1 MDLGAY
7 AQIEDLGEIM
17 KENGISVP
25 RLRGIRLMALEEP
38 MTKEAEMIQAEHI
51 GLYECECSC
60 ESEFMYDPICWT
72 MSENTAKIKRKYL
85 MYNPEAKF
93 EPMAIRWNNI
103 HGKKRKL
110 FKYNMKMARRR
121 VHENFSV
128 FNKYCGRNDVL
139 YIHARIGGENWP
151 HYRKEVEHEPWF
163 IEKVDDPFD
172 STYCDIYVRIKP
184 VEVEKE
190 RMKNAE
196 EDRQKDS

>member
-7 AQIEDLGEIM
+7 AQIEDLSEIM

-38 MTKEAEMIQAEHI
+38 MTKEGEMIQAEHI
-51 GLYECECSC
+51 GLYECESSC

-72 MSENTAKIKRKYL
+72 MSENTSKIKRKYL
-85 MYNPEAKF
+85 VYNPEAKF
-93 EPMAIRWNNI
+93 EPMAIRWDKI

-110 FKYNMKMARRR
+110 FKYNMKMAKRR

-139 YIHARIGGENWP
+139 YIHARIGGGNWP

-190 RMKNAE
+190 RMENAE
-196 EDRQKDS
+196 EDLQKDS